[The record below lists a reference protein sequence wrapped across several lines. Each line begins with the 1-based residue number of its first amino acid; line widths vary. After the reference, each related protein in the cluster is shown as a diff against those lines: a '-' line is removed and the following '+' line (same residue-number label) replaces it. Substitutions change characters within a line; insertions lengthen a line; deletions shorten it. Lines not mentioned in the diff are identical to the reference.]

1 MGNGA
6 ALTIMDRTS
15 YSNKKLVDFMYK
27 TAKDKN
33 IPVQY
38 KQTATGG
45 NDAGKIQL
53 TREGVVV
60 ASVSV
65 PCRYIHSPVSV
76 MNRRD
81 YESCLNLVK
90 AVLEEF
96 DNNESLIESFKLHN
110 VK

>member
-53 TREGVVV
+53 TVRELWWHRYLFLQVYTF
-60 ASVSV
+60 
-65 PCRYIHSPVSV
+65 PCVG
-76 MNRRD
+76 
-81 YESCLNLVK
+81 
-90 AVLEEF
+90 
-96 DNNESLIESFKLHN
+96 NEPKRL
-110 VK
+110 

>member
-1 MGNGA
+1 
-6 ALTIMDRTS
+6 
-15 YSNKKLVDFMYK
+15 
-27 TAKDKN
+27 
-33 IPVQY
+33 
-38 KQTATGG
+38 
-45 NDAGKIQL
+45 
-53 TREGVVV
+53 V

-96 DNNESLIESFKLHN
+96 DNNESLMKVLN
-110 VK
+110 CTM

>member
-15 YSNKKLVDFMYK
+15 YSNKSWLTLCTRRRKIK
-27 TAKDKN
+27 HTG
-33 IPVQY
+33 PVQA
-38 KQTATGG
+38 TATGG